1 MRTRGKKVC
10 GREPGQ
16 PSARIEFLPMAG
28 RQKREEN
35 ILLRKDLKMKKRR
48 KKNANKRLRRQLN
61 RALREVDTLKARLY
75 SVSGDT
81 SCVQAMPSEVSST
94 DKRYRIGC
102 NDLFLFTYPSELRKI
117 EQEVL
122 RCDGIETGGMLFGHI
137 TRTDMMCVDL
147 VTVAS
152 KRAKRG
158 VTMFEGDPHDD
169 EILSNSII
177 DGYGI
182 EGFGS
187 WHSHH
192 RLGLAHPSAGDSVTM
207 RRHFEQLPE
216 AITKFVM
223 MIATITGDNQ
233 VLINPYLFIR
243 GIETPFK
250 MHWLT
255 PERVKDS
262 PFSAIL
268 KNMNEVEV

>member
-1 MRTRGKKVC
+1 
-10 GREPGQ
+10 
-16 PSARIEFLPMAG
+16 
-28 RQKREEN
+28 
-35 ILLRKDLKMKKRR
+35 MKKR
-48 KKNANKRLRRQLN
+48 KKNKLKKRLRRQLR
-61 RALREVDTLKARLY
+61 RALREIDILKSRLNHAESDTAN
-75 SVSGDT
+75 
-81 SCVQAMPSEVSST
+81 VQAVQPDVPSI
-94 DKRYRIGC
+94 DKRQRIGP
-102 NDLFLFTYPSELRKI
+102 NDLFLFAYPSELRKI

-147 VTVAS
+147 ATVAS
-152 KRAKRG
+152 KRAKRD
-158 VTMFEGDPHDD
+158 VTMFEGNPHDD

-192 RLGLAHPSAGDSVTM
+192 RLGLAHPSAGDCVTM
-207 RRHFEQLPE
+207 RHHFEQLPE

-223 MIATITGDNQ
+223 IIATIAGDNQ
-233 VLINPYLFIR
+233 VLINPFLFIR
-243 GIETPFK
+243 GIEAPFK